1 MEQRDSILALL
12 RGLAG
17 GVAGGVAGYFV
28 FSWLTGQGLYALAL
42 PGALLG
48 LGCGWASRQKSIVL
62 GVLCA
67 VMGLALGIVCDWRV
81 KVPIGDGSLWGYV
94 MNLHQ
99 RSAMTLIFLALGVL
113 LAYWFG
119 LGRQRAR

>member
-1 MEQRDSILALL
+1 MEQRDSILAML

-28 FSWLTGQGLYALAL
+28 FIWLAGQGFYALTL

-48 LGCGWASRQKSIVL
+48 LGCGWASRRKSIVL

-67 VMGLALGIVCDWRV
+67 VMGLALGIVSDWRV

-99 RSAMTLIFLALGVL
+99 RNAMTLIFLALGVL
-113 LAYWFG
+113 FAYWFG
-119 LGRQRAR
+119 LGRQRAH